1 MNFERLYEY
10 RFKDIDQSD
19 RRSVWKPISEYVYE
33 QLERPERI
41 LDPAAGL
48 GEFISNVPSKER
60 WAVDQA
66 AYPPAAGMENV
77 NWIIS
82 DTMEADLPTDHFDG
96 VFISNLLEHLPDQN
110 AIYAFLTRIRETVRP
125 GGLVAIMGPN
135 IRYCA
140 KDYWDMADHEVA
152 LSHHAI
158 EEHLYMAGFE
168 PEKTV
173 PRFLPYSFR
182 SRLPASAGL
191 TAAYLRFKP
200 AWSLLGKQFLVTG
213 RK

>member
-10 RFKDIDQSD
+10 RFRDIDQSD
-19 RRSVWKPISEYVYE
+19 RRAVWKPIARHVYE
-33 QLERPERI
+33 ELGRPHRI

-48 GEFISNVPSKER
+48 GEFISNVPSPER
-60 WAVDQA
+60 WALDQA
-66 AYPPAAGMENV
+66 AYPEAEGMEGV
-77 NWIIS
+77 KMIIA
-82 DTMEADLPTDHFDG
+82 DVMDADLPKEHFDG
-96 VFISNLLEHLPDQN
+96 VFVSNLLEHLKDQP
-110 AIYAFLTRIRETVRP
+110 AVYEFLTRIRESVRP
-125 GGLVAIMGPN
+125 GGMIAIMGPN

-140 KDYWDMADHEVA
+140 KEYWDCADHEVA
-152 LSHHAI
+152 LTHVAV

-168 PEKTV
+168 PQKTI

-200 AWSLLGKQFLVTG
+200 AWSLLGKQFLVTA
-213 RK
+213 RR